1 MKIILT
7 APAFF
12 PHSFGGGE
20 IYVYRLAKELLRRN
34 HKVNILTPV
43 KWDADKKSHEVYA
56 LKNYSYENIPVLSI
70 SLNPDKISFAEKATG
85 HGPVLIKL
93 LRKVIGEYSPELI
106 YINGMKPTLVSLC
119 NELRVPHVVTAHHTG
134 IVCSAGGLIRYDS
147 TVCKEEINAD
157 NCIPCCCIWKRPKWY
172 VGSLMGR
179 IPGWIYGPLGKRLHA
194 RNKLPYFLRGLI
206 TPWII
211 EESMRQKKIVM
222 EKAQLTI
229 APSYFMKDLLVK
241 GGCNPDKIRVIPH
254 GIEPIGRIPIEN
266 IKGRPIRLG
275 YIGRIDPSKGLH
287 LLLEATEFL
296 RNGSSCEIHIF
307 GAARN
312 PWDEEYREKTLRAYK
327 GNLKIIDHGLISY
340 NKLSDIY
347 ANIDVLVVPSI
358 LPEAFGLVVAEA
370 FSAGRPVIV
379 FNSGALPEQVRDGV
393 NGFVVKDNNSKS
405 LSMEMQK
412 FIDNPN
418 LITEMS
424 KNIPHVKTIQEYVD
438 EVEKIYSIIRHDNSH
453 PKQITK

>member
-1 MKIILT
+1 VKIFLS

-20 IYVYRLAKELLRRN
+20 IYVYRLAKELLKRDYS
-34 HKVNILTPV
+34 VNILTSA
-43 KWDADKKSHEVYA
+43 KWDAGKKSNEPHVIQ
-56 LKNYSYENIPVLSI
+56 NYMYDNIPVISI
-70 SLNPDKISFAEKATG
+70 SLNPGKISSVEQITG
-85 HGPVLIKL
+85 QGPILIEI
-93 LRKVIGEYSPELI
+93 LRKIITEELPELI
-106 YINGMKPTLVSLC
+106 HINGMKPAMVTLC
-119 NELRVPHVVTAHHTG
+119 NELKIPHVVTAHHTG
-134 IVCSAGGLIRYDS
+134 IVCPAGGLISHDG
-147 TVCKEEINAD
+147 TVCKEEIND
-157 NCIPCCCIWKRPKWY
+157 HNCIPCCCFRKRPKWY
-172 VGSLMGR
+172 VGGLMGR
-179 IPGWIYGPLGKRLHA
+179 IPEWVYKPLGKRLHT

-222 EKAQLTI
+222 EKAQMII

-254 GIEPIGRIPIEN
+254 GIEPIGRISVEH
-266 IKGRPIRLG
+266 IKDRPIRFG

-307 GAARN
+307 GAARK
-312 PWDEEYREKTLRAYK
+312 PWDEEYKEKTLRAYK
-327 GNLKIIDHGLISY
+327 GKSKIIDHGLISH

-358 LPEAFGLVVAEA
+358 LPEAFGLVIAEA

-379 FNSGALPEQVRDGV
+379 FNSGALPEQVEHGI
-393 NGFVVKDNNSKS
+393 NGFVIERNNSKA
-405 LSMEMQK
+405 LSDVMQK
-412 FIDNPN
+412 LIDKPE
-418 LITEMS
+418 LVIKMS
-424 KNIPHVKTIQEYVD
+424 KQFPHVKTMEEYVD
-438 EVEKIYSIIRHDNSH
+438 ELAKVYSTIIM
-453 PKQITK
+453 